1 MTQKSRLSVCVL
13 SEMSE
18 GKQKKKKKTKKAQI
32 YTCDKKKIPSSDKS
46 IDDKIKIDPY
56 LFRDEKRIFCGII
69 ESRRIAD
76 KKIMIY
82 IYTHTHVRKMA
93 TDDSMF
99 S

>member
-1 MTQKSRLSVCVL
+1 
-13 SEMSE
+13 MSE
-18 GKQKKKKKTKKAQI
+18 GKQKKKGRQRKHKFTLAI
-32 YTCDKKKIPSSDKS
+32 KKKIPSSDKS

-56 LFRDEKRIFCGII
+56 LFRHEKRIFCGII